1 MENNVQWDPNILV
14 KEPTAMWALSII
26 ENVLNQNPNLTLD
39 IVRDSRDDKIHIYYV
54 EKKC

>member
-1 MENNVQWDPNILV
+1 MKNNVQWDPNILV

-39 IVRDSRDDKIHIYYV
+39 IVRDSRDDKIHVYYV